1 MEEERNC
8 LYEAEV
14 RQEIADGIVL
24 NYGKI
29 QSHWDYIKKKSE
41 LIERENIILQIK
53 NQLLTVFLGVSVIS
67 NIILISKLR
76 SAL

>member
-8 LYEAEV
+8 LYESEV
-14 RQEIADGIVL
+14 RQKIADGIVL
-24 NYGKI
+24 NYEKI
-29 QSHWDYIKKKSE
+29 QSHWDYIKIKTE
-41 LIERENIILQIK
+41 LTERENIILQIK
-53 NQLLTVFLGVSVIS
+53 NQLLTVLLGVSVIS